1 MSGEAAVGFHLSP
14 KASTTETEKF
24 QDDFGVIRDQYSALQ
39 GPVVC
44 SPGTSILSSGDQY
57 FGIRDQYFALQGP
70 VFCHPG
76 PVFCHPGTSTLLS
89 RDQYFVIRVQSLVT
103 WSSYDLI
110 NLLEIGSFSQYH

>member
-1 MSGEAAVGFHLSP
+1 MSGEAAIGFHLSP

-76 PVFCHPGTSTLLS
+76 PVIGHLELS
-89 RDQYFVIRVQSLVT
+89 LEWRFNI
-103 WSSYDLI
+103 LI
-110 NLLEIGSFSQYH
+110 G